1 MQANKVLNAFLLLG
15 AALVALP
22 AAANEGMPE
31 VKTMD
36 GIRYTSGGI
45 GDMERE
51 AMQHSAKD
59 YNLRLTFAI
68 GTGQYLADVKVS
80 IQNAKGHKVV
90 DAVADGPWFYAKLAP
105 GKYKVTA
112 EADGQTRTRTITV
125 GKSKAAV
132 AGMVWAS
139 PDELT
144 TEGGA

>member
-1 MQANKVLNAFLLLG
+1 VKATKILRVVTLLG
-15 AALVALP
+15 VALIAFP
-22 AAANEGMPE
+22 AAAQEGMPE
-31 VKTMD
+31 VMTMD
-36 GIRYTSGGI
+36 GVSYTSGGV
-45 GDMERE
+45 GEMERS
-51 AMQHSAKD
+51 AMMQHARE
-59 YNLRLTFAI
+59 YNLRLTFAARS
-68 GTGQYLADVKVS
+68 GEYLAGVKVS

-90 DAVADGPWFYAKLAP
+90 EAVADGPWFYAKLAP

-112 EADGQTRTRTITV
+112 EADGQTRTRTLTV